1 MSRPRLVVSLSNI
14 YIFASWMS
22 NRNENTFRKLCGKE
36 KKKKEKYMRYRSTE
50 KSHTCKLSEREKKK
64 TVEHTHTAVHI
75 RVFRGEKKRKET
87 KMRKKERKEKTFDLF
102 FFLAPTTEKR
112 L

>member
-1 MSRPRLVVSLSNI
+1 
-14 YIFASWMS
+14 MS

-87 KMRKKERKEKTFDLF
+87 KMRKKERKGKNF
-102 FFLAPTTEKR
+102 
-112 L
+112 